1 MTVSVIFVLLLVARV
16 LHKMDRELRQRHSM
30 TFEIFIRQTETRLS

>member
-1 MTVSVIFVLLLVARV
+1 MTVLVIFVPLLVARV
-16 LHKMDRELRQRHSM
+16 SHKADRELRQRHSM